1 MGVVMPIPPHPK
13 YIFKSAEFKTRVSVF
28 CMLIYLTSSI
38 SLKYKNLLFKNVYG
52 QFSNASLLQNLVVC
66 LKVTGN
72 K

>member
-13 YIFKSAEFKTRVSVF
+13 YFFKTAELKTRISMF
-28 CMLIYLTSSI
+28 CMLIYLTSLI
-38 SLKYKNLLFKNVYG
+38 SLKYKNLLFKNVYE
-52 QFSNASLLQNLVVC
+52 QFSNAPLLQNLVVC